1 MEWKTGGEGG
11 GGGGVERGGGREGI
25 QEIGLEKA
33 GSVKSHQEISERRKE
48 EWIVSKK
55 CVREGNK

>member
-1 MEWKTGGEGG
+1 MEDGGRRGRGRWSGE
-11 GGGGVERGGGREGI
+11 GGGREGI